1 MRRMGRRA
9 AAEVAKSVLYSAES
23 AVTALSVA
31 TNNCRGVGSSQAWES
46 TPDAGSG
53 RAREARA

>member
-31 TNNCRGVGSSQAWES
+31 TNNCRGAGSSQA
-46 TPDAGSG
+46 
-53 RAREARA
+53 